1 MKRETEIEMGPFV
14 EVSPEAWVGE
24 GCRLGSHCHVQAGA
38 VLGMRVEVEGGVI
51 VPECVTIE
59 DEVRI
64 GANVVFVRPG
74 VGEGEIR
81 TVVRRG
87 SEIGGNA
94 TLAAGVTIG
103 EGAVVKPG
111 AVVVG
116 SVQPHAIV
124 AGNPARVIGFQGA
137 EGDRPIEG
145 MTMQSRVGEGV
156 AARVRGVRL
165 FELPF
170 ISDPRGNLTVGEF
183 ERTIPFRPK
192 RYFMTFDVP
201 DARMRGEHAH
211 RECEQFL
218 VCVRGS
224 CAVVVDDGSRRE
236 EFLLDRPT
244 LGIHVPPMIWATE
257 YKHTSDS
264 TLMVFASHYYDPGDY
279 IRDYREFLELATG
292 AGR

>member
-1 MKRETEIEMGPFV
+1 MKTATEIEMGPFV
-14 EVSPEAWVGE
+14 EVSPHAWVGP

-51 VPECVTIE
+51 LHGGVTLE

-74 VGEGEIR
+74 AGEGEMR
-81 TVVRRG
+81 TVVRKG
-87 SEIGGNA
+87 GEVGGNA

-111 AVVVG
+111 AVVVA

-137 EGDRPIEG
+137 EGDRPNEG
-145 MTMQSRVGEGV
+145 VTMQSRVGEGV

-201 DARMRGEHAH
+201 DARMRGSMRTGSASSFWCVCAGHA
-211 RECEQFL
+211 RWWW
-218 VCVRGS
+218 
-224 CAVVVDDGSRRE
+224 
-236 EFLLDRPT
+236 
-244 LGIHVPPMIWATE
+244 M
-257 YKHTSDS
+257 
-264 TLMVFASHYYDPGDY
+264 
-279 IRDYREFLELATG
+279 TG
-292 AGR
+292 AGGRSFYWIDPRWGSMSRR